1 MTAKLQSLADIAI
14 NLRALR
20 NLKISEL
27 AKHAGL
33 NRPCI
38 SLWLGGKPRVV
49 SLENQKRICEFLGW
63 RHGYLLPSK
72 VHMWR
77 INRVQEL
84 EAFRLGLA
92 YYIDAEEEKY
102 RISTARYENGKIG
115 YLIFKARKNGMGT
128 LIRLAVAPEFMDV
141 VLSELK
147 AAGEWAL
154 SQEVTEKEY
163 QAIWASDSTEI
174 SPADYFSD
182 FEPGGFL
189 KSAMEWDSD
198 LWSTEGYLA
207 YVNAQDQEHP
217 DDYADVINEKTVEQL
232 EEEYF
237 QMRVTNNFADIGEEI
252 AQKEQ
257 DELWQPLT
265 RKLHAQGLSPQEVEA
280 ILQPVLD
287 LLGRSQS
294 KGRSRKQPKTRASSD

>member
-1 MTAKLQSLADIAI
+1 MSANLQTLADVAI

-20 NLKISEL
+20 NLTVTEI
-27 AKHAGL
+27 AKHVGL

-38 SLWLGGKPRVV
+38 SLWLGGKPGVV

-63 RHGYLLPSK
+63 RLGYLLPSK

-77 INRVQEL
+77 VNRVKEL
-84 EAFRLGLA
+84 DAFRLGLA
-92 YYIDAEEEKY
+92 HYIDAEEEKY

-115 YLIFKARKNGMGT
+115 FLIFKARKSGMGT

-147 AAGEWAL
+147 AAGEWAI
-154 SQEVTEKEY
+154 SQEVSEKEF
-163 QAIWASDSTEI
+163 QAIWASDTTDI
-174 SPADYFSD
+174 SPNEYFRD

-189 KSAMEWDSD
+189 KSAMEWESD
-198 LWSTEGYLA
+198 LWCTEGYLA
-207 YVNAQDQEHP
+207 YVNAQEQDHH
-217 DDYADVINEKTVEQL
+217 DDHAEVIEGKTIEEQADA
-232 EEEYF
+232 YF
-237 QMRVTNNFADIGEEI
+237 ETRVASGFADTGAEI

-257 DELWQPLT
+257 DDLWLPLI

-294 KGRSRKQPKTRASSD
+294 KGSRRKQPKTRASSD